1 MFKSG
6 NYPYWYNKCQHNGQ
20 WSRIDTAL
28 ECEGRTVKYKFL
40 FHGFVLLHKRIF
52 CLEIHCKLAPPGPH
66 RGMKLVWPGKGNK
79 LNDTVTYKCPD
90 GGFINQPDNVQT
102 SSSSSWD
109 TDIITGINMI
119 QLIRH
124 VVLMS

>member
-1 MFKSG
+1 
-6 NYPYWYNKCQHNGQ
+6 
-20 WSRIDTAL
+20 
-28 ECEGRTVKYKFL
+28 
-40 FHGFVLLHKRIF
+40 
-52 CLEIHCKLAPPGPH
+52 
-66 RGMKLVWPGKGNK
+66 MKLVWPGKGNK

-90 GGFINQPDNVQT
+90 GGYINQPDNVQT

-109 TDIITGINMI
+109 TDIITGINMM